1 MVPVLAVET
10 AYQYGCRARDSKG
23 SVMQILI
30 CPRCGAELE
39 TDIDDEIAFCV
50 DCDCTYLIEGD
61 QIEPDGN
68 S

>member
-1 MVPVLAVET
+1 
-10 AYQYGCRARDSKG
+10 
-23 SVMQILI
+23 MQILI